1 MSCSVMCAAG
11 NIMFCHAGRFRRA
24 VGAVLLPGCGEGF
37 GGGGRFRSCVPPSR
51 QSKGRDGVSLFR
63 APLRVRACGGAGGR
77 IAAARF
83 ARVIARARRRTHLAR
98 PFPPGSFSRPQPSL
112 SAEKPKGGPRE
123 PPLSTFILHHT
134 AKCQVRTGTKNETI
148 GDFSWNAG
156 GNEGRGDG
164 RAVSFMSRHPAP
176 PPQPVGPFSF
186 GCNCRPATQLA
197 RTIRSSPRIIRASS
211 VSASVSLSASRAA
224 SSGVAQG
231 SSTTRSA

>member
-1 MSCSVMCAAG
+1 MSWNVMFGHVRRRKCHVLSCRPFPPGCRRGRPAAA
-11 NIMFCHAGRFRRA
+11 AGRFRS
-24 VGAVLLPGCGEGF
+24 
-37 GGGGRFRSCVPPSR
+37 SCASFQAKQR
-51 QSKGRDGVSLFR
+51 RDGVPVSRAFR
-63 APLRVRACGGAGGR
+63 GRACGAAGGR

-83 ARVIARARRRTHLAR
+83 ARLIARARRHTHLAR
-98 PFPPGSFSRPQPSL
+98 PFPPGSFSRPQPVAFCRK
-112 SAEKPKGGPRE
+112 AERRPQE
-123 PPLSTFILHHT
+123 PPLSTFILHHMGES
-134 AKCQVRTGTKNETI
+134 QVPQGTENENA
-148 GDFSWNAG
+148 GDVSWNAS

-164 RAVSFMSRHPAP
+164 RAGSFMSRHPAP

>member
-1 MSCSVMCAAG
+1 
-11 NIMFCHAGRFRRA
+11 MFCHAGCFRRA
-24 VGAVLLPGCGEGF
+24 VGAVLLRRRSVAVIGASF
-37 GGGGRFRSCVPPSR
+37 QAKQRAGR
-51 QSKGRDGVSLFR
+51 VSLF
-63 APLRVRACGGAGGR
+63 C
-77 IAAARF
+77 ARF
-83 ARVIARARRRTHLAR
+83 ACAGVRGCGWAYRGGAARARDCPRETAGAPRPSVPAGVFFAAPAIAFCRNAERR
-98 PFPPGSFSRPQPSL
+98 PPG
-112 SAEKPKGGPRE
+112 E
-123 PPLSTFILHHT
+123 PPLSTFILHHPGES
-134 AKCQVRTGTKNETI
+134 QVPQGTENENV
-148 GDFSWNAG
+148 GDFSRNTS

-164 RAVSFMSRHPAP
+164 RAGSFMSRHPAP